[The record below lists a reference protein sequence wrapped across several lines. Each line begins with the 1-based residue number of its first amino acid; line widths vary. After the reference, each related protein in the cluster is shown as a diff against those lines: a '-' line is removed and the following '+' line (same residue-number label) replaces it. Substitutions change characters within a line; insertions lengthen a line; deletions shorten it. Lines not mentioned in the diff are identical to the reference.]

1 MSIFSL
7 SLLFLSPIIG
17 YATYILLLENRD
29 PLTEFHDEFLIRT
42 EKRKKSLEYDKNSY
56 INNADRQSKSQSR
69 TIYILFIVA
78 IGILFLIGASFLTIF
93 LLVLV
98 LITFRFWERGS
109 SSRAKKK
116 SLQLSEEEFPS
127 IVELF
132 AVLVSAGESPTTA
145 LLRVSGLA
153 NGELANKFTSTLL
166 ELKKGKNLTQAL
178 ELLGSQVDSVM
189 VRRFCDTLILAM
201 ERGTSLSDVLN
212 RQVEEVRAEHHSSL
226 LTAAGKAEIA
236 LMVPVIFLILPIS
249 VLFALW
255 PSYVSLGQSVMG

>member
-17 YATYILLLENRD
+17 YATYILLIENRD
-29 PLTEFHDEFLIRT
+29 PLTDFHDEFLLKT
-42 EKRKKSLEYDKNSY
+42 KNRKLSLENDANSY
-56 INNADRQSKSQSR
+56 NNKADPQSKSQSR
-69 TIYILFIVA
+69 TIYISFIIA
-78 IGILFLIGASFLTIF
+78 IGILFLIGAAFLTIF

-98 LITFRFWERGS
+98 LLTFRFWEHGS
-109 SSRAKKK
+109 SSRARKK
-116 SLQLSEEEFPS
+116 SLRLSEEEFPS

-132 AVLVSAGESPTTA
+132 AVLVSAGESPTMA
-145 LLRVSGLA
+145 MLRVSENA
-153 NGELANKFTSTLL
+153 NGELANKFTSALL
-166 ELKKGKNLTQAL
+166 EVKKGKNLTQSL
-178 ELLGSQVDSVM
+178 EVLGSQVDSAM

-201 ERGTSLSDVLN
+201 ERGTSLSDVLT
-212 RQVEEVRAEHHSSL
+212 RQVEEVRAEHHASL